1 MAKVTTDEAGVLQLT
16 MLAQMLDESVEN
28 ISKAADSMKDSFDE
42 KRQLLGPHT
51 DAINEILEAVDAEQG
66 SGASATAAVSM
77 RLNVVAQAIQEFIDQ
92 QMSVGGKGKL
102 K

>member
-16 MLAQMLDESVEN
+16 MLAQTLDESVEN
-28 ISKAADSMKDSFDE
+28 ISAAAASLKDSFEE

-51 DAINEILEAVDAEQG
+51 DTINEILELVDAEAG
-66 SGASATAAVSM
+66 SGASAVAAVSM
-77 RLNVVAQAIQEFIDQ
+77 RLNIVAQAIQEFIDQ
-92 QMSVGGKGKL
+92 QMSVGGKGKS